1 MSTRWCSTRSH
12 CRASEQET
20 NKSAVTDHAL
30 QANHVIDWDAAKYI
44 VQEDNKYKHWIQEA
58 IWIRR
63 KAPTMNRDE
72 GAYSLS
78 DLWTGLVSTIHHLV
92 DISFENG
99 YRRRR

>member
-1 MSTRWCSTRSH
+1 
-12 CRASEQET
+12 
-20 NKSAVTDHAL
+20 
-30 QANHVIDWDAAKYI
+30 
-44 VQEDNKYKHWIQEA
+44 
-58 IWIRR
+58 
-63 KAPTMNRDE
+63 MNRDE